1 MESRQGILGG
11 KRMKNKKSLQSRRH
25 IDPIMPAVFRYRF
38 LITVFLLATVL
49 FVGGASAEVSVDSQ
63 DSLIHAVTTD
73 NTIINITANFELSE
87 NITIDK
93 NITIMSDNSFDL
105 TANNSN
111 RLFYVTPSGNLT
123 LGNGVTLTNGS
134 AELGGA
140 VYVDD
145 GTFTMNGGTIS
156 GNNASGNGG
165 GVYVNESG
173 TFTMNGGNI
182 FNNSGTFGGAVYVNN
197 GGTFTMNGGN
207 IFNNSGIFGG
217 AVYVNNGSTFNMNG
231 GTISGNTTIVSHLQ
245 TSGGGV
251 YVSSSTFN
259 MNGGTI
265 SNNTAT
271 YDGGGVYVYS
281 GTFTMTGDSLIS
293 DNNAYSGGGVFVYF
307 VYNSMFNMTGEPSQ
321 VTMQI
326 LAAG

>member
-1 MESRQGILGG
+1 
-11 KRMKNKKSLQSRRH
+11 
-25 IDPIMPAVFRYRF
+25 
-38 LITVFLLATVL
+38 
-49 FVGGASAEVSVDSQ
+49 
-63 DSLIHAVTTD
+63 
-73 NTIINITANFELSE
+73 
-87 NITIDK
+87 
-93 NITIMSDNSFDL
+93 
-105 TANNSN
+105 
-111 RLFYVTPSGNLT
+111 
-123 LGNGVTLTNGS
+123 
-134 AELGGA
+134 
-140 VYVDD
+140 
-145 GTFTMNGGTIS
+145 
-156 GNNASGNGG
+156 
-165 GVYVNESG
+165 
-173 TFTMNGGNI
+173 
-182 FNNSGTFGGAVYVNN
+182 
-197 GGTFTMNGGN
+197 MNGGN

-321 VTMQI
+321 VTIKMQI
-326 LAAG
+326 LAECCCIPARSI